1 MSKQMDVKA
10 VHETAFLNG
19 NEAIAYGAKLCRPE
33 VIAAYPITPQ
43 TKAVEK
49 LSQFVQ
55 DGELETVYMHV
66 ESEHSALSAC
76 IGASAVGARTFTA
89 TSSQGLL
96 YMLECLPYA
105 AGARLPIVMMNA
117 NRAVATPWNIY
128 GDQMDVFYSLN
139 SGWIQIFVEN
149 GQEALDMVIQSYK
162 VAEDPRVMAP
172 VMLNIDGFVMTHTY
186 ESVSVPSQEHV
197 DAFLPPMSPFAHMM
211 QDETPMSMCI
221 SAGNHHNQEFK
232 VRQHKDLEG
241 SMAVLEAV
249 GKDFEAHFGRSY
261 GGALETYK
269 TEDAEVI
276 LVTLGSVTGTA
287 RVVVDQLREAGH
299 RVGLVKLRVIR
310 PFPTAK
316 LAEALRGA
324 QAIGVFEKDLSF
336 GYEGSLYTNV
346 NSALLQQGVFL
357 KSLNFVGGLGGRD
370 VSQGDLRQ
378 AFEKL
383 MDIDAALAEGSVHY
397 TQMRCEA

>member
-1 MSKQMDVKA
+1 MSKNNHA
-10 VHETAFLNG
+10 TAFLNG
-19 NEAIAYGAKLCRPE
+19 NEAIAFGAKLCRPE

-43 TKAVEK
+43 TKAVER

-128 GDQMDVFYSLN
+128 GDQMDVFFSLN
-139 SGWIQIFVEN
+139 SGWLQIFVEN

-162 VAEDPRVMAP
+162 IAEDPRVMAP

-186 ESVSVPSQEHV
+186 ESVLVPSQDQV
-197 DAFLPPMSPFAHMM
+197 DAFLPPMVAFDHMM
-211 QDETPMSMCI
+211 QDQHPMSMCI
-221 SAGNHHNQEFK
+221 SAGNQHNQEFK
-232 VRQHKDLEG
+232 IRQHRDLEA
-241 SMAVLEAV
+241 SMAVIDQVGQDFAAV
-249 GKDFEAHFGRSY
+249 FGRDY
-261 GGALETYK
+261 GSAHGGMLEGYHL
-269 TEDAEVI
+269 EDAEVV

-287 RVVVDQLREAGH
+287 RVVVDQLRAQGKKAG
-299 RVGLVKLRVIR
+299 LLKLRVIR
-310 PFPTAK
+310 PFPTLALAKALAGK
-316 LAEALRGA
+316 LAV
-324 QAIGVFEKDLSF
+324 GVFEKDLSF

-346 NSALLQQGVFL
+346 NSALLQQGVYV
-357 KSLNFVGGLGGRD
+357 KSMNFVGGLGGRD
-370 VSQGDLRQ
+370 VSQADLFEV
-378 AFEKL
+378 FEKL
-383 MDIDAALAEGSVHY
+383 YTIDEALKQGPVHY